1 MDISIIIPF
10 YNHTHYLIRL
20 LKNIYNQEIVK
31 KGLLTYEIIIII
43 DSIESE
49 ITELELSIQEAI
61 GFDLLEH
68 IHFIKNATNLGV
80 ADSRNIGIKASYGNW
95 LHIVDQDDEF
105 NSDFYRLV
113 KDNETNNTEFILV
126 NGLFKYESQN
136 FTHKIY
142 YLKPSI
148 NLKNFILDDFI
159 RSPGQVLFKKS
170 ILNGVYFRT
179 AKCHR
184 GCDDRFFWIELF
196 NNNDK
201 IKTHYSYTC
210 FYVANIHTNNFS
222 LDSMQLYHCSVEL
235 WEQIDG
241 SIMANYQKYVRANK
255 ACLNYITKNN
265 SSLYNLYCYIVYK
278 YKPYRSLRFLF
289 KNLKVYKQF
298 NKGTNN

>member
-1 MDISIIIPF
+1 MNISIIIPF
-10 YNHTHYLIRL
+10 YKHTHYLIRL
-20 LKNIYNQEIVK
+20 LKNIYNQETVK

-49 ITELELSIQEAI
+49 ISELEQSIQEAI

-68 IHFIKNATNLGV
+68 IHFIKNPTNLGV
-80 ADSRNIGIKASYGNW
+80 ADSRNIGIKASNGNW

-113 KDNETNNTEFILV
+113 KDNETNNAEFILV
-126 NGLFKYESQN
+126 NGLFKYEPQN

-148 NLKNFILDDFI
+148 HLKHFILDDFI

-196 NNNDK
+196 NNNK
-201 IKTHYSYTC
+201 INTYYSNTC
-210 FYVANIHTNNFS
+210 YYIAHIHANNFS
-222 LDSMQLYHCSVEL
+222 LDSMQLYQCSLEL
-235 WEQIDG
+235 WKQIENKIDT
-241 SIMANYQKYVRANK
+241 NYQKYIQTNK
-255 ACLNYITKNN
+255 ASLNYITNSDNN
-265 SSLYNLYCYIVYK
+265 IYSLYCYLTYK
-278 YKPYRSLRFLF
+278 YKPYRFIRFLF
-289 KNLKVYKQF
+289 KKATFLLK
-298 NKGTNN
+298 